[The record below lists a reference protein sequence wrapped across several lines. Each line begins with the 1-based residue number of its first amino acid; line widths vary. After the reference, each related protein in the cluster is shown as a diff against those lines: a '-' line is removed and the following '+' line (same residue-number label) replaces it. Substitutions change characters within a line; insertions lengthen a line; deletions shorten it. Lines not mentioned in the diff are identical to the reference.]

1 MDENKEII
9 AVRDSQDF
17 NRTKL
22 TEYLKMHLTIPKN
35 AELEVQQF
43 SAGMANY
50 TYLIKYD
57 DWKAV
62 LRRPPNGPL
71 PPKAHDMQ
79 REYNFLIKIY
89 KHFPIVPEPYLFC
102 DDKSII
108 GVPFYLMEY
117 KQGTVLDKEFPSD
130 ITVTDE
136 LLKHISKEAVNALV
150 KLHQL
155 DYKKIG
161 LENLG
166 HPEGFLDRQVYG
178 WIKRHEKAKTH
189 DVPYYNEVKQWLT
202 ENIPKSTAVS
212 IVHNDYKLNN
222 IVLSP
227 DLMEVRAILDWEMV
241 TLGDPLFD
249 LANALAYWT
258 QHDDSPLLKGSLYS
272 VTATPGFYTRE
283 EFIQQY
289 TLETNQDITNI
300 DFYLATVYFKIAG
313 AIQQMYYRYQN
324 GQTTDERYSNIDT
337 HINSLMN
344 YIYEQY
350 VK

>member
-1 MDENKEII
+1 MNENKEII
-9 AVRDSQDF
+9 AVRDGQDF

-22 TEYLKMHLTIPKN
+22 TEYLVMHL
-35 AELEVQQF
+35 ELPEHTELAVQQF

-50 TYLIKYD
+50 TYLIKYE

-71 PPKAHDMQ
+71 PPKAHDME
-79 REYNFLIKIY
+79 REYNFLSKIY
-89 KHFPIVPEPYLFC
+89 KHFPIVPEAYLFC
-102 DDKSII
+102 DDESIL
-108 GVPFYLMEY
+108 GVPFYVMEY
-117 KQGTVLDKEFPSD
+117 KEGTVLDKEFPSN

-136 LLKHISKEAVNALV
+136 LLKHISKEAVQALV

-166 HPEGFLDRQVYG
+166 HPEGFLERQVYG

-189 DVPYYNEVKQWLT
+189 HVPYYDEVKQWLT
-202 ENIPKSTAVS
+202 ENTPQSTNVS

-227 DLMEVRAILDWEMV
+227 DLKEIKAILDWEMV
-241 TLGDPLFD
+241 TIGDPLFD

-258 QHDDSPLLKGSLYS
+258 QHDDSPLLKDSLYS
-272 VTATPGFYTRE
+272 ITANPGFYTRE

-289 TLETNQDITNI
+289 ALETKQDITNI
-300 DFYLATVYFKIAG
+300 DFYLATVY
-313 AIQQMYYRYQN
+313 
-324 GQTTDERYSNIDT
+324 
-337 HINSLMN
+337 
-344 YIYEQY
+344 
-350 VK
+350 